1 MKIKLTTEKAYLKIT
16 RFCTYQERTQQEVR
30 HRLYMWE
37 VNADEVEEL
46 IARLIEDNFLNE
58 ERFAKAYAGGK
69 FRMREWGKVKIENR
83 LKSKGLS
90 SYCIKK
96 GLQEINEEDYIQ
108 TLKRLIIKRKE
119 KEKQKGSN
127 PSYIRQFI
135 YSYLITKGY
144 ESDLILKTLK
154 EDN

>member
-1 MKIKLTTEKAYLKIT
+1 MKIKLTLEKAYLKIT

-69 FRMREWGKVKIENR
+69 FRMRQWGKIKIENR
-83 LKSKGLS
+83 LKAKGLS
-90 SYCIKK
+90 SYCISK
-96 GLQEINEEDYIQ
+96 GLQEISEEDYIQ
-108 TLKRLIIKRKE
+108 TLKELIEKRKE
-119 KEKQKGSN
+119 KAEKKEDN
-127 PSYIRQFI
+127 PSLIRQSI
-135 YSYLITKGY
+135 YYYLTGKGY
-144 ESDLILKTLK
+144 ESELILKLLK
-154 EDN
+154 END